1 MELEKKIK
9 IIVKRDFYKIDRPY
23 ITRDMLPNNTIRKV
37 RLKAG
42 KKSKKD
48 YAMFILLDV
57 GGLRVSEL
65 LGIELE
71 RDVDF
76 KMYSIHIIGK
86 GNKIRSIYQIALILK
101 M

>member
-1 MELEKKIK
+1 
-9 IIVKRDFYKIDRPY
+9 
-23 ITRDMLPNNTIRKV
+23 MLPNNTIRKV

-42 KKSKKD
+42 KESKKD

-76 KMYSIHIIGK
+76 KMY
-86 GNKIRSIYQIALILK
+86 
-101 M
+101 

>member
-1 MELEKKIK
+1 
-9 IIVKRDFYKIDRPY
+9 
-23 ITRDMLPNNTIRKV
+23 
-37 RLKAG
+37 
-42 KKSKKD
+42 
-48 YAMFILLDV
+48 MFILLDV

-71 RDVDF
+71 IDVDF

-86 GNKIRSIYQIALILK
+86 ENKIRSIYQIALIQK